1 MKIVTESRIRHMAT
15 PDENDENVSLKV
27 AMIENIFWTLPQIS
41 DFDEFSFEHNGRETK
56 A

>member
-15 PDENDENVSLKV
+15 PDENVSLKV